1 MLTREDFAKMLST
14 GKPLSA
20 ATIRARSSYL
30 FKLYR
35 DVGNGADDLSF
46 MNAYSRIIK
55 HVNESQ
61 SMEARKTKLFHILS
75 LVDSKAGK
83 GVDAVAKKQFRA
95 AATRAR
101 NQSMA
106 RTVENVATPDQI
118 EMYVPLTDMTRQLDE
133 GFTKLFDA
141 YELPLSAKKMSADYY
156 AKWDIPS
163 DRTNIKSFARDL
175 QKLLMLACYIY
186 QPPLRSDWSSLEIT
200 GAAITKLSKDQNY
213 LQVLKGGRVRILMHK
228 FKNVK
233 HMGAQAIEV
242 DSPVLKRYLRYWIDL
257 LTRLSGSAP
266 KQLFIWRLSPDK
278 DVQMSTTNR
287 ESFGKA
293 LTRASEGAL
302 SKRQTVNSFRHAFE
316 KAIQSDPKYQKMTV
330 GARDRA
336 HGQLLHSHRTGLLYN
351 WQLPDEQ

>member
-1 MLTREDFAKMLST
+1 MLTREDFVKMLQT
-14 GKPLSA
+14 GKPLSE

-35 DVGNGADDLSF
+35 DVANGDDDLSW
-46 MNAYSRIIK
+46 MNQYSKVIK
-55 HVNESQ
+55 HVNESK
-61 SMEARKTKLFHILS
+61 SVEARKTKLFHIIS
-75 LVDSKAGK
+75 LMDSKAGK
-83 GVDAVAKKQFRA
+83 AIDAQSKKQFRA

-118 EMYVPLTDMTRQLDE
+118 EMYVSLEDMTKQLDE
-133 GFTKLFDA
+133 GFTKLFAA
-141 YELPLSAKKMSADYY
+141 YELPIGAKKISADDYT
-156 AKWDIPS
+156 KWDVPS
-163 DRTNIKSFARDL
+163 DRLNIKSFARDL

-186 QPPLRSDWSSLEIT
+186 QPPLRSDWSTLEIT
-200 GAAITKLSKDQNY
+200 EVAVNRLSKDQNW
-213 LQVLKGGRVRILMHK
+213 LQVLRGGRIRIIMNK

-257 LTRLSGSAP
+257 LTRLNGSTP

-278 DVQMSTTNR
+278 AVQMSTTNR

-293 LTRASEGAL
+293 LSRASDGTL

-351 WQLPDEQ
+351 WQLPDNE

>member
-1 MLTREDFAKMLST
+1 MLNRDSFVKMLST
-14 GKPLSA
+14 GKPLSD

-101 NQSMA
+101 NQSMS
-106 RTVENVATPDQI
+106 RTVENIATPDQI
-118 EMYVPLTDMTRQLDE
+118 EMYVPLADMTRQLDE
-133 GFTKLFDA
+133 GFTKLFNA
-141 YELPLSAKKMSADYY
+141 YELPLTAKKMSADDY

-163 DRTNIKSFARDL
+163 DRTNIKRFARDL

-200 GAAITKLSKDQNY
+200 GAAITKLSKDHNY
-213 LQVLKGGRVRILMHK
+213 LQVLKGGRIRIIMNK

-287 ESFGKA
+287 ESFSKA
-293 LTRASEGAL
+293 LTRASEGTL